1 MSIDLEPYVLQQV
14 RAILE
19 KHVPECEV
27 WAFGSRVGSCSK
39 RFSDLDL
46 AVISTAELPTRR
58 LALLAYAFEDSD
70 LPIRVDVI
78 DWQSTSPA
86 FRQRIAEHHEI
97 IYRPA
102 SKHSATSD
110 CVAAGEST

>member
-1 MSIDLEPYVLQQV
+1 MSIDLEPQVLRQV
-14 RAILE
+14 RTILE

-27 WAFGSRVGSCSK
+27 WAFGSRVDFRGK

-46 AVISTAELPTRR
+46 AVISSQELPTRR

-70 LPIRVDVI
+70 LPIKVDVI
-78 DWQSTSPA
+78 DWQSARPA
-86 FRQRIAEHHEI
+86 FRHRIAEHHEI

-102 SKHSATSD
+102 SD
-110 CVAAGEST
+110 